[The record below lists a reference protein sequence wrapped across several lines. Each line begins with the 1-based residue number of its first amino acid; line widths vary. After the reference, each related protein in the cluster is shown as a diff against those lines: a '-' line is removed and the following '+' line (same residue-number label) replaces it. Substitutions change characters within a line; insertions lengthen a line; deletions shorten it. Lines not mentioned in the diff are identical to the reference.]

1 MSTRRVSIDLDIIC
15 VHGRNNITWK
25 ANFPMRSVYLIGDS
39 CLTCVETLL
48 VRINISPTLLKE
60 PPDRNELTCV
70 EALGDEGSCGCKPTI
85 S

>member
-1 MSTRRVSIDLDIIC
+1 MSTRQVSIDLDIIC

-25 ANFPMRSVYLIGDS
+25 ANFPMRSVYLIGHG
-39 CLTCVETLL
+39 CLTRVETLL

-70 EALGDEGSCGCKPTI
+70 EALGDEGSCGCKPTV